1 MAWEGVKVPLWEGS
15 VEVVVSTEVLGL
27 AAKEALAMAV
37 VLGQDLVVAM
47 VVGLEVASVE
57 ALVVLLVALVEALV
71 AGWEAKVFSLAHRAA
86 SGK

>member
-1 MAWEGVKVPLWEGS
+1 MPWEGVKVPLWEGS

-27 AAKEALAMAV
+27 VAKEALAMAA

-57 ALVVLLVALVEALV
+57 ALVVLLVALV
-71 AGWEAKVFSLAHRAA
+71 AGWEAKAFSLAHRAA